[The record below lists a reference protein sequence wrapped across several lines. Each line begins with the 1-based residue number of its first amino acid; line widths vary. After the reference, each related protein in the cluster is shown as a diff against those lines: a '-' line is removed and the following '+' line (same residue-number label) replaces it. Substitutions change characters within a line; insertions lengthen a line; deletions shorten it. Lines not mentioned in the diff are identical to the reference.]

1 MTTPAPLE
9 AAQPRAIG
17 AARVASKLRD
27 GASVL
32 ADLYEQG
39 SAKIRL
45 PSVRRGA
52 ALEAVALNTAGG
64 ITGGDRLSYAA
75 EAGAGS
81 WLTLATQTAERAYR
95 ARPGQIGR
103 VETRLTAGPGA
114 TLEWL
119 AQETILFDGCAL
131 ERRIAVD
138 MAPDA
143 TVLLVEPRV
152 LGRAAMGETV
162 RAARLRDSLDLRRGG
177 RLVWADRLRLDGDV
191 DRATSH
197 LATLK
202 GARAFATLVY
212 AAPDAESRL
221 DEARFHLGDGDAAAS
236 TFDGT
241 LVARIVSSDGYELRR
256 RLVAF
261 LTAFRA
267 APPPRVWEM

>member
-1 MTTPAPLE
+1 VTAAAAEAP
-9 AAQPRAIG
+9 QPRAIG

-45 PSVRRGA
+45 PAIRRGA

-75 EAGAGS
+75 EAGPRS

-95 ARPGQIGR
+95 ARPGQVGR
-103 VETRLTAGPGA
+103 VETRLTVGPGA
-114 TLEWL
+114 TMEWL

-143 TVLLVEPRV
+143 TFLLVEPRV

-162 RAARLRDSLDLRRGG
+162 RAAHLREALDLRREG
-177 RLVWADRLRLDGDV
+177 RLVWADRLRLDGDAEC
-191 DRATSH
+191 ATSP
-197 LATLK
+197 LATMG

-212 AAPDAESRL
+212 VAPDAESRL
-221 DEARFHLGDGDAAAS
+221 DEARFLLGDGDAAAS
-236 TFDGT
+236 AFDGA
-241 LVARIVSSDGYELRR
+241 LVGRIVSSDGYDLRR
-256 RLVAF
+256 RLMAF
-261 LTAFRA
+261 LTGFRRA
-267 APPPRVWEM
+267 APPRVWEM

>member
-1 MTTPAPLE
+1 VKLGPAS
-9 AAQPRAIG
+9 G
-17 AARVASKLRD
+17 DTVAVLSGLRPGELVVIEGSDRLTD
-27 GASVL
+27 GAKV
-32 ADLYEQG
+32 
-39 SAKIRL
+39 RL
-45 PSVRRGA
+45 PAIRRGP
-52 ALEAVALNTAGG
+52 ALEAVVLNTAGG

-75 EAGAGS
+75 EAAAGS

-131 ERRIAVD
+131 ERRIAID

-143 TVLLVEPRV
+143 TLLFVEPRV

-191 DRATSH
+191 ERATC
-197 LATLK
+197 LTATLN
-202 GARAFATLVY
+202 GALAFATLVY
-212 AAPDAESRL
+212 AAPDAEMRL

-236 TFDGT
+236 AFGGT
-241 LVARIVSSDGYELRR
+241 LVARIVSSDGYDLRR
-256 RLVAF
+256 RLAAF
-261 LTAFRA
+261 LTGFRNA
-267 APPPRVWEM
+267 APPRVWEM